1 MRRAMRTLWRIYVGA
16 LALAVIAATVD
27 GCDGGARSVEIV
39 TVA

>member
-1 MRRAMRTLWRIYVGA
+1 MRALRMVWRVYVGA

-27 GCDGGARSVEIV
+27 GCDGGARPVEIV